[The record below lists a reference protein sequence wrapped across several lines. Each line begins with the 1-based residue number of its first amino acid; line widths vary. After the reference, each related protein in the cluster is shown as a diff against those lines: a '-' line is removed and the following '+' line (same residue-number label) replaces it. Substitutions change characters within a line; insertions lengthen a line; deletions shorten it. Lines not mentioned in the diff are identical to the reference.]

1 MANVSY
7 TPATSSQLQPAIEF
21 LRKNT
26 SYYKVIEDTYK
37 FDDKV
42 DGKDGKS
49 ELEEFLYASMA
60 SSGKSKQASLD
71 GYYFLQRCL
80 LVNND
85 PSNYYQAKSTLGDAI
100 KVAHGITE
108 TELEE
113 VRIKAYYDHLLENN
127 KYAQILKKEG
137 REDLVECIAKAYVTN
152 AKNDKNIVLN
162 KTKEIVSQVPI
173 PTQTLRDFIRLTALL
188 VDLELT
194 TAIEK
199 VVKKAINNDP
209 SYKEVTI
216 ASAN

>member
-1 MANVSY
+1 MASISY

-37 FDDKV
+37 FDEKL

-80 LVNND
+80 LINNN
-85 PSNYYQAKSTLGDAI
+85 PSGYYRTESTLSDSI
-100 KVAHGITE
+100 KTTHGISGL
-108 TELEE
+108 ELEE
-113 VRIKAYYDHLLENN
+113 VRIKAYYDHSLENN
-127 KYAQILKKEG
+127 EYARKLLKEG
-137 REDLVECIAKAYVTN
+137 REDLVECIARAYVTN
-152 AKNDKNIVLN
+152 SKNDKNIVLN

-173 PTQTLRDFIRLTALL
+173 PTGTLKDFIRLTGLL
-188 VDLELT
+188 VDVELS

-199 VVKKAINNDP
+199 VVKKAANNDP
-209 SYKEVTI
+209 SFKEVTI